1 MHFDLPPTSGETLEK
16 SEKHPS
22 IGETLGISTLSEVEL
37 LNLRA
42 EIDQFLPTKAL
53 VDLNMERELVIQL
66 IVVQNLQRETL
77 RDDSVPANQKAQTS
91 NAVASTLATL
101 SKLQTEMYT
110 SERLKKIEQV
120 LIETLQTLPQ
130 EAQGAFLDAYEA
142 NLGAAKL

>member
-1 MHFDLPPTSGETLEK
+1 MFDLPPVSGETLEK
-16 SEKHPS
+16 PENAPS
-22 IGETLGISTLSEVEL
+22 VGENLGISTLSEVEL
-37 LNLRA
+37 LELRA
-42 EIDQFLPTKAL
+42 EIDQLLPTKAL

-77 RDDSVPANQKAQTS
+77 RDNSVPANQKVQTS
-91 NAVASTLATL
+91 NAVAATLATL

-130 EAQGAFLDAYEA
+130 ETQAAFLDAYEA
-142 NLGAAKL
+142 NLAAAKL

>member
-1 MHFDLPPTSGETLEK
+1 MFDLPPVSGETLEK
-16 SEKHPS
+16 PENAPS
-22 IGETLGISTLSEVEL
+22 VGENLGISTLSEVEL
-37 LNLRA
+37 LELRA
-42 EIDQFLPTKAL
+42 EIDQLLPTKAL

-77 RDDSVPANQKAQTS
+77 RDNSVPANQKAQTS
-91 NAVASTLATL
+91 NAVAATLATL

-130 EAQGAFLDAYEA
+130 EAQAAFLDAYEA
-142 NLGAAKL
+142 NLAAAKL

>member
-1 MHFDLPPTSGETLEK
+1 MHFDLPPVSGETLEK
-16 SEKHPS
+16 PEKPPS
-22 IGETLGISTLSEVEL
+22 IGATLGISTLSEVEL
-37 LNLRA
+37 LDLRS

-120 LIETLQTLPQ
+120 LIDTLQTLPQ
-130 EAQGAFLDAYEA
+130 EAQEAFLTAYEA
-142 NLGAAKL
+142 NLGAARL